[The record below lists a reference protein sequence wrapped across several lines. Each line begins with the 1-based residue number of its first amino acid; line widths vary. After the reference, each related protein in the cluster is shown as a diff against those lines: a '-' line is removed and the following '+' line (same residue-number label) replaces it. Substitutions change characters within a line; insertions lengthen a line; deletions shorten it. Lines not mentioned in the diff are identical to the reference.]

1 MELII
6 GPTDGVRGFRMENVL
21 IGGVG
26 AVTARKEPTGVDG
39 FGYDVSVL
47 RGGGLVSGEGF
58 VEFAVVSSRIF
69 ARDEEGFGGS
79 AVTERVEAGD
89 GVGVEGRRGCGGV
102 LLFKSE
108 T

>member
-1 MELII
+1 
-6 GPTDGVRGFRMENVL
+6 MENVF

-58 VEFAVVSSRIF
+58 VEFAVVVGGIF
-69 ARDEEGFGGS
+69 AGDEESLGGS
-79 AVTERVEAGD
+79 TVTERVEAGN
-89 GVGVEGRRGCGGV
+89 GVGVEGRRRCGGV
-102 LLFKSE
+102 LRVQE
-108 T
+108 

>member
-1 MELII
+1 
-6 GPTDGVRGFRMENVL
+6 MENVF

-26 AVTARKEPTGVDG
+26 AVTARKYPASVNG
-39 FGYDVSVL
+39 FGDDVRVL
-47 RGGGLVSGEGF
+47 CGGGLVSGEGF

-89 GVGVEGRRGCGGV
+89 GVGVEGGRGRRGCLRV
-102 LLFKSE
+102 QE
-108 T
+108 

>member
-1 MELII
+1 
-6 GPTDGVRGFRMENVL
+6 MENVL
-21 IGGVG
+21 IGGMG
-26 AVTARKEPTGVDG
+26 AVPAREEPAGVNG
-39 FGYDVSVL
+39 FSNDVSVL

-89 GVGVEGRRGCGGV
+89 GVGVEGGRGRRGCLRV
-102 LLFKSE
+102 QE
-108 T
+108 